1 MLIKE
6 SFKNNMFIAYTHVKK
21 HKYNKN
27 QETHEQ
33 YVKYKHID
41 IMKQQEKPNLYIYY
55 YKYSFLKA

>member
-1 MLIKE
+1 
-6 SFKNNMFIAYTHVKK
+6 MFIAYTHVKK

-27 QETHEQ
+27 QETHEK

-41 IMKQQEKPNLYIYY
+41 IMKQQEKLDVYIYY